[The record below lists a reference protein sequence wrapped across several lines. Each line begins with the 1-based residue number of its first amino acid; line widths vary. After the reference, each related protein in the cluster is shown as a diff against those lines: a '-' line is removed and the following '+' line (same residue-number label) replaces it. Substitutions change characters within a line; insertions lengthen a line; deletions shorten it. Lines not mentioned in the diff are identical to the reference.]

1 MNKYFLYAASV
12 LALASCSSDD
22 FLGENS
28 GNGQNAANSVINFGG
43 GTTKTTR
50 ATSKSTYKTENLQK
64 NGFWVYGTKHTEAE
78 VNTNAKDLVVYKN
91 YLLAYK
97 GNGSENSTQSNT
109 KGWEYVGVNNSA
121 YRDHV
126 TPNVD
131 ADQTIKY
138 WDYSAIDYT
147 FYAATAKPEDV
158 KDGKVTIK
166 KIETDE
172 AGSVYTKGYE
182 IKVEN
187 GADWD
192 QLYFADRMVVTK
204 PTNTNEPKP
213 DHQKKDVYGGYVNLT
228 FRNAL
233 TKVRVA
239 MYEIVPGYSVTI
251 DKFYYTKNGETTQTT
266 VATDKFTA
274 DAKNTP
280 LVTSEEGVKYKVV
293 YYSDTEANGQ
303 LVNQPKMLPNKT
315 GEEGATK
322 KVFEIGDEKTLI
334 GSADDTKSGTKLST
348 DITKPTYDTD
358 GGKYTLFMPQA
369 DNDMTLNLKVDY
381 TLTSLDGSNEKIHV
395 KGATATIPA
404 KYLCWRPNYA
414 YTYIFKISDN
424 TNGSTGGDGDPAG
437 LYPIT
442 FDASVVETG
451 DGNAEFIS
459 AMGKSTITTFAV
471 NNDGTYQHNKA
482 EYENGSTLYATV
494 VDNDKVTVTLDAT
507 NTKLYQVDNS
517 IVNNASLSESLVANW
532 IANNQTNG
540 KLKEVTLTN
549 ESFVNEVPAEDG
561 DGHTIKLSPA
571 TALKVPSIVAG
582 KYVIEYNGKTP
593 WTGAYTKIYK
603 IVTVSN
609 TTK

>member
-50 ATSKSTYKTENLQK
+50 ATSNSTYKIGDLQN
-64 NGFWVYGTKHTEAE
+64 NGFWVYGTKHKAE
-78 VNTNAKDLVVYKN
+78 ENKTIENDQAVYTN
-91 YLLAYK
+91 YLLTYK
-97 GNGSENSTQSNT
+97 NGSENSTQSNT
-109 KGWEYVGVNNSA
+109 RGWEYVDIDNSA
-121 YRDHV
+121 YRDYV
-126 TPNVD
+126 TPKVN
-131 ADQTIKY
+131 AAQTIKY
-138 WDYSAIDYT
+138 WDYSAVAYT

-158 KDGKVTIK
+158 KTGKVTIN
-166 KIETDE
+166 KILEDTDDK
-172 AGSVYTKGYE
+172 GSVYTKGYE
-182 IKVEN
+182 IIVKDD
-187 GADWD
+187 ADWN
-192 QLYFADRMVVTK
+192 QLYFADRKVVTK
-204 PTNTNEPKP
+204 PNNTTNPKP
-213 DHQKKDVYGGYVNLT
+213 NHKNENVYGGYVNFT

-239 MYEIVPGYSVTI
+239 MYETVPGYKVTI
-251 DKFYYTKNGETTQTT
+251 DKFYYTKKDETTQTT
-266 VATDKFTA
+266 EVTDQFAA
-274 DAKNTP
+274 DANNTP
-280 LVTSEEGVKYKVV
+280 LATSATGVKYKVV
-293 YYSDTEANGQ
+293 YYSNTEAGGQ
-303 LVNQPKMLPNKT
+303 LENQPKMLPNTT
-315 GEEGATK
+315 GEGATET
-322 KVFEIGDEKTLI
+322 VFKIGD
-334 GSADDTKSGTKLST
+334 GTGLKKDAELGT
-348 DITKPTYDTD
+348 NINDATYDTSS
-358 GGKYTLFMPQA
+358 KTYTLFMPQA
-369 DNDMTLNLKVDY
+369 ENNKPLNLKVDY
-381 TLTSLDGSNEKIHV
+381 TLTSLDGSEEQIHV
-395 KGATATIPA
+395 KGATATIPD

-424 TNGSTGGDGDPAG
+424 TNGSTGDEKDPAG

>member
-1 MNKYFLYAASV
+1 M
-12 LALASCSSDD
+12 
-22 FLGENS
+22 
-28 GNGQNAANSVINFGG
+28 
-43 GTTKTTR
+43 
-50 ATSKSTYKTENLQK
+50 
-64 NGFWVYGTKHTEAE
+64 
-78 VNTNAKDLVVYKN
+78 
-91 YLLAYK
+91 
-97 GNGSENSTQSNT
+97 
-109 KGWEYVGVNNSA
+109 
-121 YRDHV
+121 
-126 TPNVD
+126 
-131 ADQTIKY
+131 
-138 WDYSAIDYT
+138 
-147 FYAATAKPEDV
+147 
-158 KDGKVTIK
+158 
-166 KIETDE
+166 
-172 AGSVYTKGYE
+172 
-182 IKVEN
+182 
-187 GADWD
+187 
-192 QLYFADRMVVTK
+192 
-204 PTNTNEPKP
+204 
-213 DHQKKDVYGGYVNLT
+213 YGGYVNFT

-239 MYEIVPGYSVTI
+239 MYETVPGYKVTI
-251 DKFYYTKNGETTQTT
+251 DKFYYTKKDETTQTT
-266 VATDKFTA
+266 EVTDQFAA
-274 DAKNTP
+274 DANNTP
-280 LVTSEEGVKYKVV
+280 LATSATGVKYKVV
-293 YYSDTEANGQ
+293 YYSNTEAGGQ
-303 LVNQPKMLPNKT
+303 LENQPKMLPNTT
-315 GEEGATK
+315 GEGATET
-322 KVFEIGDEKTLI
+322 VFKIGD
-334 GSADDTKSGTKLST
+334 GTGLKKDAELGT
-348 DITKPTYDTD
+348 NINDATYDTSS
-358 GGKYTLFMPQA
+358 KTYTLFMPQA
-369 DNDMTLNLKVDY
+369 ENNKPLNLKVDY
-381 TLTSLDGSNEKIHV
+381 TLTSLDGSEEQIHV
-395 KGATATIPA
+395 KGATATIPD

-424 TNGSTGGDGDPAG
+424 TNGSTGDEKDPAG

>member
-12 LALASCSSDD
+12 LALASCSNDD

-50 ATSKSTYKTENLQK
+50 ATSNSTYNTEKLKK
-64 NGFWVYGTKHTEAE
+64 NGFWVYGTKHSATEDK
-78 VNTNAKDLVVYKN
+78 TAKNDQAVYTN
-91 YLLAYK
+91 YLLAYTE
-97 GNGSENSTQSNT
+97 GTANNTQSNT
-109 KGWEYVGVNNSA
+109 AGWEYVGVDNKD
-121 YRDHV
+121 YRANV
-126 TPNVD
+126 TPKVD
-131 ADQTIKY
+131 EAQTIKY
-138 WDYSAIDYT
+138 WDYSAVAYT
-147 FYAATAKPEDV
+147 FYAATAKSDDV

-166 KIETDE
+166 KTLEDAT
-172 AGSVYTKGYE
+172 GTVYTKGYE
-182 IKVEN
+182 VTLKD

-192 QLYFADRMVVTK
+192 QLYFADRKVI
-204 PTNTNEPKP
+204 
-213 DHQKKDVYGGYVNLT
+213 KKSTDAEHAKDDVYGGEVNFT

-239 MYEIVPGYSVTI
+239 MYEIVPGYSVSI
-251 DKFYYTKNGETTQTT
+251 DKFYYTEANESTQKT

-274 DAKNTP
+274 DANNTP
-280 LVTSEEGVKYKVV
+280 LETSTEGVKYKVV
-293 YYSDTEANGQ
+293 YYNDTEADGQ
-303 LVNQPKMLPNKT
+303 LKNQPKMLPNATGAGSKKT
-315 GEEGATK
+315 
-322 KVFEIGDEKTLI
+322 VFKIGDGETLI
-334 GSADDTKSGTKLST
+334 GSADNTKSGTKLST
-348 DITKPTYDTD
+348 VITTPTYDTN

-369 DNDMTLNLKVDY
+369 DNDKTLNLKVDY

-459 AMGKSTITTFAV
+459 AMSESTITTFAV

-482 EYENGSTLYATV
+482 EYENGSTLYVTV
-494 VDNDKVTVTLDAT
+494 VDKDKKTVTLDAT
-507 NTKLYQVDNS
+507 NTKLYKVDNS
-517 IVNNASLSESLVANW
+517 IVNDASLSESLVANW
-532 IANNQTNG
+532 IANDKTNG
-540 KLKEVTLTN
+540 KLTEVTLTN

-561 DGHTIKLSPA
+561 NGHTIKLSPA

-603 IVTVSN
+603 IVTV
-609 TTK
+609 K

>member
-50 ATSKSTYKTENLQK
+50 ATSNSTYKIGDLQK
-64 NGFWVYGTKHTEAE
+64 NGFWIYGTKHTEAE

-91 YLLAYK
+91 YLLTYK
-97 GNGSENSTQSNT
+97 NGTENSTQSNT
-109 KGWEYVGVNNSA
+109 RGWEYVGVNNSD
-121 YRDHV
+121 YRNHV

-138 WDYSAIDYT
+138 WDYSAKDYT
-147 FYAATAKPEDV
+147 FYAATANPRDV
-158 KDGKVTIK
+158 KDGKVTIE

-172 AGSVYTKGYE
+172 AGSVYTKGYNVTL
-182 IKVEN
+182 KD

-192 QLYFADRMVVTK
+192 QLYFSDRKVIEKSTDADHAK
-204 PTNTNEPKP
+204 ENA
-213 DHQKKDVYGGYVNLT
+213 YGGYVNLT

-266 VATDKFTA
+266 VATNRFTA
-274 DAKNTP
+274 DANNTP
-280 LVTSEEGVKYKVV
+280 LVTSEEGVTYKVV

-303 LVNQPKMLPNKT
+303 LVNQPKMLPNKI
-315 GEEGATK
+315 GEKGASKT
-322 KVFEIGDEKTLI
+322 VFEIGDEKTLI

-369 DNDMTLNLKVDY
+369 DNNKTLNLKVDY
-381 TLTSLDGSNEKIHV
+381 TLTSLDNSGEQIHV

-424 TNGSTGGDGDPAG
+424 TNGSTGDEKDPAG

-459 AMGKSTITTFAV
+459 AMAESTITTFAV
-471 NNDGTYQHNKA
+471 DKNGKYQHDNA
-482 EYENGSTLYATV
+482 EYVNGSDLYATV
-494 VDNDKVTVTLDAT
+494 VDKNKATVTLEAG
-507 NTKLYQVDNS
+507 NTKVYKLTD
-517 IVNNASLSESLVANW
+517 AGAGDTKLSEALVANW
-532 IANNQTNG
+532 IAKYNTTENKYYTIVATD
-540 KLKEVTLTN
+540 KY
-549 ESFVNEVPAEDG
+549 SFEGTVPSEDG
-561 DGHTIKLSPA
+561 QTITLSPA
-571 TALKVPSIVAG
+571 TAVKIPGIEAG

-603 IVTVSN
+603 IVTV
-609 TTK
+609 K